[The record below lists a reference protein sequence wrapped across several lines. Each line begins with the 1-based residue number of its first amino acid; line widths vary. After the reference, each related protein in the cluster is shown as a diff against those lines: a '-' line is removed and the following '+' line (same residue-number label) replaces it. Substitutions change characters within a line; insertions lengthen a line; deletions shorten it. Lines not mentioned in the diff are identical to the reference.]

1 MALARAGS
9 LKCGDLQKGVQQ
21 WNSIT
26 RPQPS
31 LLEHLRRLQHHSPT
45 GRQLCKQGRPVGLY
59 TPCLLSSSSYQR
71 LGFPAPT
78 AHQPVPGKRAHQP
91 IHHLL
96 CFLWIVFFKHPNSPK
111 QTGKSHKPVSREDDN
126 GFVSLQRKQMKR
138 YDDKIHCR
146 TPFAS
151 SFTFWIRRAVRSH
164 SLPTQV
170 LFAFFL
176 LHI

>member
-1 MALARAGS
+1 MLAS
-9 LKCGDLQKGVQQ
+9 QQ
-21 WNSIT
+21 LLPADWVFL
-26 RPQPS
+26 PS
-31 LLEHLRRLQHHSPT
+31 LLTSLYLVSELTSPFT
-45 GRQLCKQGRPVGLY
+45 
-59 TPCLLSSSSYQR
+59 T
-71 LGFPAPT
+71 F
-78 AHQPVPGKRAHQP
+78 
-91 IHHLL
+91 